1 MRIWLGPHQGGGDLR
16 NSVTSSQIRVAV
28 HGVAACIAGAAVGR
42 CSDTQFAK
50 TRVTVSLD
58 SSKSKA
64 FAVSVFRKKD
74 RRLLLRTGAG
84 RTV

>member
-1 MRIWLGPHQGGGDLR
+1 MWLGPHQGGGDLR

-42 CSDTQFAK
+42 CSYTQFAK

-64 FAVSVFRKKD
+64 FAVSVFRKSAGSVT
-74 RRLLLRTGAG
+74 LRK
-84 RTV
+84 